1 MNGPTINVTPLID
14 VLLVL
19 LIIFMVVSPIR
30 PEKLDA
36 RIPQESKGQIVDLNP
51 DTLVVNV
58 EKDGTLS
65 LNSKRTDSITADLR
79 TIFLQRAANLVSERT
94 VFIRAPK
101 SLDYGTFAR
110 IVDDVRQG
118 GASPIGLQVDSLDD

>member
-36 RIPQESKGQIVDLNP
+36 RIPQESKGQIADLNP